1 MESMNTTKDLLVE
14 IGTEELPPK
23 ALRRLSDAFAEGIR
37 SRLEAAELAHGEVHP
52 YASPRR
58 LAVWVRDVADGQADK
73 EVERRGPAVTAAFDE
88 EGNPTK
94 AAQGFARSCG
104 VEVDAL
110 ETAETEKGAWL
121 VHRTTQ
127 AGQPTTALLPE
138 MVREALEGLPIPK
151 RMRWGSEQVQ
161 FVRPVHWAVLLFG
174 DEVVDAEILGVP
186 TGRESRGHR
195 FHHPEPLYVGAPA
208 AYGPLLESEGRVLA
222 DFEARREAIR
232 GQVLEAAARVEGEA
246 VIEEGLLEEV
256 TGLVEWP
263 VAVVGEFDRA
273 FLELPPEVLVSAMEG
288 HQKYFHLV
296 DGNGGLQPR
305 FIAISN
311 IESHDP
317 EQVRHGNERVL
328 RPRLADADFFWRQDR
343 SQRLAE
349 RVESLGEVV
358 FEKRLGTLYDKTRRV
373 EALAGTV
380 AAAIGADAALAARAA
395 RLAKCDLMTE
405 MVGEFPELQGTM
417 GLYYAQ
423 LDGEHED
430 VCLALDEQYRPR
442 FAGDALPTTAVAQ
455 ALAVADRLDTLVG
468 IFGIGQPPSG
478 DKDPY
483 ALRRAALGVLR
494 VLIEDG
500 LDLDLVPLIAAA
512 EKAYRDDGVELVGDV
527 AEQVVEFM
535 MERLRAYYQDRE
547 VAPDTFDAVRATRP
561 TRPVDFDRRVR
572 AVTAFRALAEAESL
586 AAANKRIQ
594 NILRKAEETVAETY
608 DAGALVE
615 PQEKALAERLEALAQ
630 EVEPLL
636 EGGAYEKALR
646 TLAGLRE
653 PVDGFFDEV
662 MVMAEDPTVRA
673 NRLALLKR
681 LSGLFLAT
689 ADISRLQG

>member
-1 MESMNTTKDLLVE
+1 MSDQRDLLVE

-23 ALRRLSDAFAEGIR
+23 ALRRLSNAFAEGVR

-58 LAVWVRDVADGQADK
+58 LAVWVRGVADGQEDK
-73 EVERRGPAVTAAFDE
+73 EVERRGPALTAAFDDD
-88 EGNPTK
+88 GNPTK

-110 ETAETEKGAWL
+110 EKVETDKGAWL
-121 VHRTTQ
+121 VHRATQ

-174 DEVVDAEILGVP
+174 DQVVEAEILGVP

-222 DFEARREAIR
+222 DFDARREAIR

-246 VIEEGLLEEV
+246 VIDESLLEEV

-263 VAVVGEFDRA
+263 VAVVGEFDPA
-273 FLELPPEVLVSAMEG
+273 FLELPPEVLVSAMQG

-296 DGNGGLQPR
+296 DGNGALQPR

-311 IESHDP
+311 IESHEP

-343 SQRLAE
+343 AHRLAD
-349 RVESLGEVV
+349 RVESLREVV
-358 FEKRLGTLYDKTRRV
+358 FEKRLGTLYDKTRRA

-380 AAAIGADAALAARAA
+380 AEAIGADAALAARAA

-423 LDGEHED
+423 HDGEHED

-442 FAGDALPTTAVAQ
+442 FAGDALPTTEVAR

-494 VLIEDG
+494 ILIEDG

-512 EKAYRDDGVELVGDV
+512 EKAYRDDGVELGADV
-527 AEQVVEFM
+527 SEQVVEFM
-535 MERLRAYYQDRE
+535 MERLRAYYQDRD

-572 AVTAFRALAEAESL
+572 AVTAFRELAEAEAL
-586 AAANKRIQ
+586 AAANKRIH
-594 NILRKAEETVAETY
+594 NILRKAEGTVADSY
-608 DAGALVE
+608 DAAALVE
-615 PQEKALAERLEALAQ
+615 PREQALAERLEALAS

-636 EGGAYEKALR
+636 ESGAYEKALR
-646 TLAGLRE
+646 ALAGLRE
-653 PVDGFFDEV
+653 PVDAFFDEV

>member
-1 MESMNTTKDLLVE
+1 MSTHRDLLVE

-37 SRLEAAELAHGEVHP
+37 SRLEAAELAHGEVRP
-52 YASPRR
+52 YATPRR
-58 LAVWVRDVADGQADK
+58 LAVWVREVAAGQADK
-73 EVERRGPAVTAAFDE
+73 EVERRGPALTAAFDDD
-88 EGNPTK
+88 GNPTK

-110 ETAETEKGAWL
+110 ETLETDKGAWL
-121 VHRTTQ
+121 AYRTTE
-127 AGQPTTALLPE
+127 AGRPTPALLPQ
-138 MVREALEGLPIPK
+138 MVQEALEALPIPK
-151 RMRWGSEQVQ
+151 RMRWGDRQVQ

-174 DEVVDAEILGVP
+174 EEVVESEILDAN
-186 TGRESRGHR
+186 TGRESQGHR
-195 FHHPEPLYVGAPA
+195 FHHPGPLYVAEPA
-208 AYGPLLESEGRVLA
+208 AYAPLLESEGRVLP
-222 DFEARREAIR
+222 DFEARREAIK

-246 VIEEGLLEEV
+246 VIDEALLDEV

-263 VAVVGEFDRA
+263 VALVGEFDPA
-273 FLELPPEVLVSAMEG
+273 FLELPPEVLISAMQG

-296 DGNGGLQPR
+296 DAKGTLQPR
-305 FIAISN
+305 FITVSN
-311 IESHDP
+311 IESREP

-343 SQRLAE
+343 AQRLAE
-349 RVESLGEVV
+349 RVESLREVV
-358 FEKRLGTLYDKTRRV
+358 FEKRLGSLYDKTRRV

-380 AAAIGADAALAARAA
+380 AEAIGADAALAARAA

-423 LDGEHED
+423 HDGEHED
-430 VCLALDEQYRPR
+430 VALALDEQYRPR
-442 FAGDALPTTAVAQ
+442 FAGDVLPTTGVAR

-494 VLIEDG
+494 VLIEDE
-500 LDLDLVPLIAAA
+500 LDLDLVALIAAA
-512 EKAYRDDGVELVGDV
+512 EKAYRDDGVELVDDV
-527 AEQVVEFM
+527 AEQVLEFM
-535 MERLRAYYQDRE
+535 MERLRAYYHDRG
-547 VAPDTFDAVRATRP
+547 VAPDTFDAVRARRP

-572 AVTAFRALAEAESL
+572 AVDAFRDLAEAEAL
-586 AAANKRIQ
+586 AAAHKRIH
-594 NILRKAEETVAETY
+594 NILRKAEETVPERY
-608 DAGALVE
+608 DADALVE
-615 PQEKALAERLEALAQ
+615 PQERALAERLEGLAA

-636 EGGAYEKALR
+636 EEGAYAKALQ

-653 PVDGFFDEV
+653 PVDAFFDGV
-662 MVMAEDPTVRA
+662 MVMAEDPGVRA
-673 NRLALLKR
+673 NRLGLLKR